1 MDEII
6 THILDQTSHT
16 IYQIIMIIVKIS
28 HFSSTI
34 SHLPS
39 SHFASPLSTR
49 GLQFSK
55 WIDVKPKKSWVLKN
69 PNDMVDC
76 EMDEMVEDET
86 DYLIMTW

>member
-55 WIDVKPKKSWVLKN
+55 
-69 PNDMVDC
+69 
-76 EMDEMVEDET
+76 
-86 DYLIMTW
+86 